1 MPCKRGGGPERAGG
15 MARTENDF
23 SQGSI
28 SKNILALALP
38 MTAAQL
44 VNVLYSVVDRIYLGR
59 LPGSSHLAL
68 TGLGVTIPIVSII
81 MGFANLCGTGGAP
94 LCSISRGHGDNDEA
108 EKVMGNAFTLLLILG
123 VSVTAFFLLLKTPI
137 LYLFGASGDTFP
149 YADDYMTIYL
159 CGTLFVMISLG
170 MNPFINSQ
178 GFGRI
183 GMMTVILGAVVN
195 IILDPILIFLLDM
208 GVKGAA
214 LATVISQG
222 LSAVWVLRF
231 LTGEKAILRLR
242 RSCLRLNARRT
253 RRIVS
258 LGLSGFFMNMTN
270 SLVQAVCNATLQTWG
285 GALYGDLYVGVM
297 TIINSV
303 REVFFMPVHGLTNG
317 AQPVTGFNYGAGK
330 YGRVRESIRFSC
342 TLTVAYAGVFWAVAM
357 LFPGLLIRVFNGE
370 VEVVA
375 AGVPA
380 MRIYFG
386 LFILMSLQAA
396 GQAVFVGLGQSR
408 KAVFFSLLRKAV
420 INAPLTVI
428 LPYWMG
434 VTGVFAAEA
443 VSQLVGGL
451 SCFLTMYFT
460 VYRPLGRLKDG
471 APLPQH
477 L

>member
-1 MPCKRGGGPERAGG
+1 MEASGVPQIKQVK
-15 MARTENDF
+15 NDF

-28 SKNILALALP
+28 PRNILSLALP

-94 LCSISRGHGDNDEA
+94 LCSISRGQGDDDEA
-108 EKVMGNAFTLLLILG
+108 EKVMGNSFALLLLLG
-123 VSVTAFFLLLKTPI
+123 VAVTAFFLALKTPV
-137 LYLFGASGDTFP
+137 LYLFGASDETFS
-149 YADDYMTIYL
+149 YADDYMTVYL

-178 GFGRI
+178 GFGRT
-183 GMMTVILGAVVN
+183 GMMTVVLGAVVN
-195 IILDPILIFLLDM
+195 IVLDPIFIFLLEM

-214 LATVISQG
+214 LATVIAQG
-222 LSAVWVLRF
+222 LSALWVMRF
-231 LTGEKAILRLR
+231 LTGSRALLRLKLSR
-242 RSCLRLNARRT
+242 LRLDARRT
-253 RRIVS
+253 RKIVS

-270 SLVQAVCNATLQTWG
+270 SLVQAVCNATLQRWG
-285 GALYGDLYVGVM
+285 GVTAGDLYVGVM

-317 AQPVTGFNYGAGK
+317 SQPVEGYNFGAAK
-330 YGRVRESIRFSC
+330 YGRVRECIRFSC
-342 TLTVAYAGVFWAVAM
+342 GVTVAYAGVFWAVAM
-357 LFPGLLIRVFNGE
+357 LFPDLLIRVFNGE
-370 VEVVA
+370 AEVVE

-380 MRIYFG
+380 LRIYFA

-396 GQAVFVGLGQSR
+396 GQGVFVGLGESK
-408 KAVFFSLLRKAV
+408 KAVFFSLLRKAI

-434 VTGVFAAEA
+434 VTGVFVAEA

-451 SCFLTMYFT
+451 ACFFTMYVT
-460 VYRPLGRLKDG
+460 VYRPLGKLQDG
-471 APLPQH
+471 DPLPTFSREKK
-477 L
+477 